1 MSHPEHTV
9 KSRVA
14 AISILASAVM
24 AAAKFVVGIA
34 IGSLALISEALHS
47 SVDLVATV
55 ITWLVVRVSGK
66 PADKEHHY
74 GHGKL
79 ESLSALGVIAMLYV
93 LAGGILVESWSRLRE
108 GAIPPTLSAIPFIV
122 LLIDIGVNFWR
133 ARALHRTARDTKS
146 QALAADALH
155 FASDVLGS
163 LAVIAGLALS
173 GLGYAWGDAA
183 AAIGV
188 AVVISLLGLRL
199 ARSTVETLLDRAPEG
214 VSEKA
219 AAAIKAVPGV
229 VGVERLRVR
238 MVGPTHFIDAIVQV
252 PRTFPID
259 RVDEIKRKAQAA
271 VTRALDDADLTFT
284 AVPVA
289 RDNESVRERIMVI
302 ARNSGLAVHHVTV
315 HDLGGKL
322 TVSIDLEVDGGMEL
336 TAAHDIA
343 QDLERNIRDEFGED
357 VEVDTHIEP
366 LEPELP
372 HGVDAAPDRVE
383 TIRTALT
390 RFAADSAIHDIHSV
404 RVRDTDAG
412 EIVNFHCHAAPSMS
426 VIEVHENVDE
436 IERALRRAFPAVKRV
451 ISHAE
456 PPDAQSNPA
465 NAGRVL
471 VSDSPRRCVARVIR
485 RWTRF
490 IFINESL
497 TLDRPRKLDSNR
509 CDSEVA
515 GGSAELGA
523 EDFAISFPWGL
534 KAWRAHTRR
543 ARASN
548 PIRSRDWRSRS
559 RNRPIIGS

>member
-1 MSHPEHTV
+1 MSHPEHNA

-14 AISILASAVM
+14 AISIIASAAM
-24 AAAKFVVGIA
+24 AAAKFLVGIA

-55 ITWLVVRVSGK
+55 VTWMVVRVSGK
-66 PADKEHHY
+66 PADDEHHY
-74 GHGKL
+74 GHGKF

-93 LAGGILVESWSRLRE
+93 LAGGILVEAWSRLRE
-108 GAIPPTLSAIPFIV
+108 GAAPPTLSAIPFIV
-122 LLIDIGVNFWR
+122 LLVDIAVNFWR
-133 ARALHRTARDTKS
+133 ARALHRTARATKS

-163 LAVIAGLALS
+163 LAVIIGLALS

-219 AAAIKAVPGV
+219 IAAIRAVPGV
-229 VGVERLRVR
+229 VDIERLRVR

-252 PRTFPID
+252 PRTYPID
-259 RVDEIKRKAQAA
+259 RIDEIKRKAQEA
-271 VTRALDDADLTFT
+271 VTRAFDDADLTFT

-343 QDLERNIRDEFGED
+343 QELERNIRDEFGED

-372 HGVDAAPDRVE
+372 LGIDAAPDRVD
-383 TIRTALT
+383 TIRTALA

-456 PPDAQSNPA
+456 PPDAQ
-465 NAGRVL
+465 
-471 VSDSPRRCVARVIR
+471 
-485 RWTRF
+485 
-490 IFINESL
+490 
-497 TLDRPRKLDSNR
+497 
-509 CDSEVA
+509 
-515 GGSAELGA
+515 
-523 EDFAISFPWGL
+523 
-534 KAWRAHTRR
+534 
-543 ARASN
+543 
-548 PIRSRDWRSRS
+548 
-559 RNRPIIGS
+559 

>member
-1 MSHPEHTV
+1 MSQSDHTI

-14 AISILASAVM
+14 AISVFASAGM

-47 SVDLVATV
+47 SVDVVATV
-55 ITWLVVRVSGK
+55 ITWLVVRVSDR
-66 PADKEHHY
+66 PADEEHHY

-79 ESLSALGVIAMLYV
+79 ESISALGVIALLYV
-93 LAGGILVESWSRLRE
+93 LAGGILVESYSRLSE
-108 GAIPPTLSAIPFIV
+108 GAPPPKISAIPFVV
-122 LLIDIGVNFWR
+122 LLIDIAVNFWR
-133 ARALHRTARDTKS
+133 ARALHRAAHATKS
-146 QALAADALH
+146 QALEADALH

-163 LAVIAGLALS
+163 MAVIVGLALS

-199 ARSTVETLLDRAPEG
+199 ARSTVEPLLARAPEG

-219 AAAIKAVPGV
+219 VAAIKAVPGV

-259 RVDEIKRKAQAA
+259 RVDEIKRKAQDA
-271 VTRALDDADLTFT
+271 VTRAFDDAVLTFT

-322 TVSIDLEVDGGMEL
+322 TVSIDLEVDGDMAL
-336 TAAHDIA
+336 TAAHDICHG
-343 QDLERNIRDEFGED
+343 LERSIRDEFGTE

-372 HGVDAAPDRVE
+372 HGTDAVPARVE
-383 TIRTALT
+383 TIAAALS
-390 RFAADSAIHDIHSV
+390 RFAADTAIHDIHNV
-404 RVRDTDAG
+404 RVRDTEAG
-412 EIVNFHCHAAPSMS
+412 EIVNFHCRAAPSMS
-426 VIEVHENVDE
+426 VIKVHENVDA
-436 IERALRRAFPAVKRV
+436 IERALRRAFPTVKRV

-456 PPDAQSNPA
+456 PPYA
-465 NAGRVL
+465 
-471 VSDSPRRCVARVIR
+471 
-485 RWTRF
+485 
-490 IFINESL
+490 
-497 TLDRPRKLDSNR
+497 
-509 CDSEVA
+509 
-515 GGSAELGA
+515 
-523 EDFAISFPWGL
+523 
-534 KAWRAHTRR
+534 
-543 ARASN
+543 
-548 PIRSRDWRSRS
+548 
-559 RNRPIIGS
+559 

>member
-1 MSHPEHTV
+1 MSHPEHNV

-14 AISILASAVM
+14 AISIFASAVM
-24 AAAKFVVGIA
+24 AAAKFVVGVA

-55 ITWLVVRVSGK
+55 VTWLVVQVSGK
-66 PADKEHHY
+66 PADDQHHY
-74 GHGKL
+74 GHGKI

-108 GAIPPTLSAIPFIV
+108 GAAPPTLSAIPFIV
-122 LLIDIGVNFWR
+122 LLVDIAVNLWR

-163 LAVIAGLALS
+163 LAVIIGLALS

-214 VSEKA
+214 VSDKA
-219 AAAIKAVPGV
+219 AAAIKSVPGV
-229 VGVERLRVR
+229 VDVERLRVR

-252 PRTFPID
+252 PRTYPID
-259 RVDEIKRKAQAA
+259 RIDEIKRRAQAA
-271 VTRALDDADLTFT
+271 VTKALDDADLTFT

-322 TVSIDLEVDGGMEL
+322 TVSIDLEIDGEMEL

-343 QDLERNIRDEFGED
+343 QELERNIRDQFGED

-383 TIRTALT
+383 TIRTALA
-390 RFAADSAIHDIHSV
+390 RFAADSAIRDIHSV
-404 RVRDTDAG
+404 RVRNTDAG

-456 PPDAQSNPA
+456 PPDAQ
-465 NAGRVL
+465 
-471 VSDSPRRCVARVIR
+471 
-485 RWTRF
+485 
-490 IFINESL
+490 
-497 TLDRPRKLDSNR
+497 
-509 CDSEVA
+509 
-515 GGSAELGA
+515 
-523 EDFAISFPWGL
+523 
-534 KAWRAHTRR
+534 
-543 ARASN
+543 
-548 PIRSRDWRSRS
+548 
-559 RNRPIIGS
+559 

>member
-1 MSHPEHTV
+1 MSTSHTV

-14 AISILASAVM
+14 AISVFASAGM

-47 SVDLVATV
+47 SVDVVATV
-55 ITWLVVRVSGK
+55 ITWMVVRVSDR
-66 PADKEHHY
+66 PADEEHHY

-93 LAGGILVESWSRLRE
+93 LAGGILVASYGRLRE
-108 GAIPPTLSAIPFIV
+108 GTPPPTLSVIPFIV
-122 LLIDIGVNFWR
+122 LAADIAVNFWR

-183 AAIGV
+183 AAIAV

-199 ARSTVETLLDRAPEG
+199 TRSTVETLLDRAPEG
-214 VSEKA
+214 AAEKA
-219 AAAIKAVPGV
+219 TAAISSVPGV
-229 VGVERLRVR
+229 VDVERLRVR
-238 MVGPTHFIDAIVQV
+238 MVGPTHFIDAIVKV
-252 PRTFPID
+252 PRTDPID
-259 RVDEIKRKAQAA
+259 RVEEIKRKAQHA
-271 VTRALDDADLTFT
+271 VTRALGDADLTFT

-302 ARNSGLAVHHVTV
+302 ARNSGLAIHHVTV

-322 TVSIDLEVDGGMEL
+322 TVSIDLEVDGDMEL

-343 QDLERNIRDEFGED
+343 QDLERSIRDEFGED

-372 HGVDAAPDRVE
+372 HGTDAPAGRVE
-383 TIRTALT
+383 IIKRALA
-390 RFAADSAIHDIHSV
+390 RFAADGAIHDIHNV

-412 EIVNFHCHAAPSMS
+412 EIVNFHCRAAPSMS
-426 VIEVHENVDE
+426 VIKVHENVDE
-436 IERALRRAFPAVKRV
+436 IERALRRAFPTIKRV

-456 PPDAQSNPA
+456 PPYA
-465 NAGRVL
+465 
-471 VSDSPRRCVARVIR
+471 
-485 RWTRF
+485 
-490 IFINESL
+490 
-497 TLDRPRKLDSNR
+497 
-509 CDSEVA
+509 
-515 GGSAELGA
+515 
-523 EDFAISFPWGL
+523 
-534 KAWRAHTRR
+534 
-543 ARASN
+543 
-548 PIRSRDWRSRS
+548 
-559 RNRPIIGS
+559 